1 LFFPPVLRPR
11 NTVIKILSSKVV
23 IMTARVLVDL
33 SQEQSI
39 MLIKRTG
46 SGNTK
51 QCLALR
57 AKVILLALEGLSL
70 HNIAAKLD

>member
-1 LFFPPVLRPR
+1 
-11 NTVIKILSSKVV
+11 
-23 IMTARVLVDL
+23 MTARVLVDL